1 MSTNRGQWDPMRDLQ
16 QYSNDIKSFL
26 KLGAALAV
34 IVLGV
39 WLVMS
44 SVYTVESRERALV
57 LRFGEDMGVQG
68 PGLHFKLPF
77 GIDRIKKV
85 ATEEVKREEFGFRT
99 QEAGVETV
107 YAQATP
113 RIKEEGRI
121 LTGDLNILTVD
132 WVVRYRVEDM
142 RKYFFNL
149 RAPTKTIRDV
159 SEAVMRQVVGDSSV
173 DEVITFDRDRIQ
185 IEAQELIQEKLD
197 QYEAGINILEQGGV
211 RLKDVSPP
219 EEVKAAFNEVNKA
232 RQQKETIIN
241 EAVSERNSKIPEARG
256 RKQRVIDEAKGYA
269 TQRVNNAQ
277 GDVARFKELMK
288 EHKKAP
294 QVMEKRLYLETMRKV
309 MDRVSRKYILDSG
322 TSEVLKFL
330 NLDKPQMKG
339 GKQ

>member
-185 IEAQELIQEKLD
+185 IEAQELIQKKLD